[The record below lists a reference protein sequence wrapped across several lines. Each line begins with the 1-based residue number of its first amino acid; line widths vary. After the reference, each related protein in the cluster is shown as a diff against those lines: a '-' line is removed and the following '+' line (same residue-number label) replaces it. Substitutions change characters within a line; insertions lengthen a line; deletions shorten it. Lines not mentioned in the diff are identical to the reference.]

1 MRKINNRLKICFV
14 LFVLLLNTN
23 TQSYAQ
29 NPGDSLTGVGSALVI
44 NLIEESAVE
53 VPSIINFNDNSLN
66 IITVESIERQK
77 DSIQSVTI
85 GSSSDTSFNNLILLI
100 YSKKQYADD
109 NVIAEPKY
117 AKIIRALPAETK
129 IIDRDNLYNINK
141 AVGNNILRI
150 SENMSVKISAVDTL
164 GNVSVEI
171 VNAKNTDKTNKIP
184 SPWNISAAIP
194 QANKSAPST

>member
-1 MRKINNRLKICFV
+1 M
-14 LFVLLLNTN
+14 
-23 TQSYAQ
+23 
-29 NPGDSLTGVGSALVI
+29 
-44 NLIEESAVE
+44 
-53 VPSIINFNDNSLN
+53 N

-129 IIDRDNLYNINK
+129 IIDRDNLSNINK
-141 AVGNNILRI
+141 AVGNNIIRI

-171 VNAKNTDKTNKIP
+171 VNAKNTDKTNIQVGAKYSNEQMNRKVAFVSRVVNQGNVLKREIYAKKHSARIRVSIKNEGYVKIFR
-184 SPWNISAAIP
+184 
-194 QANKSAPST
+194 KK